1 MTQEITGCDRKSK
14 SLRVILRHVL
24 LSVSRLAP
32 GDFSIGAEMGKTG
45 EGARRGGGP
54 DPGLSSADLQANVQ

>member
-1 MTQEITGCDRKSK
+1 MSYFKARSAFCFQAC
-14 SLRVILRHVL
+14 
-24 LSVSRLAP
+24 P